1 MGTSFNIKINESHKI
16 DKIKQI
22 EYSIDSILISLN
34 QQMSTW
40 IENSEISIFNHSRS
54 TSPFK
59 ISDEFY
65 HVLKKGKL
73 INNQTSGAF
82 DYTVFPLAQI
92 WGFGPKGKNN
102 SKSPDANEIKNV
114 LEYIGADKID
124 LDYPYIKKKHPKVQ
138 IDLNAIAKG
147 YAVDIIHDWLIHKN
161 YKNIYVEIGG
171 ELRCSGVNKTGD
183 NWTIGIDSPI
193 DNIDSP
199 IDNIVSNQKI
209 YAKTKIKNMALATSG
224 NYRNFQE
231 KNGKKIT
238 HSIDPRNGFSIESN
252 ILSVSVKARSCL
264 VADAWATALMILSL
278 DDGLR
283 VVTEAGGLEV
293 LWILSEGKEGLSQFS
308 TKGFYRK

>member
-22 EYSIDSILISLN
+22 EYSIDSILVSLN

-40 IENSEISIFNHSRS
+40 IEDSEISFFNQSRS
-54 TSPFK
+54 LSPFK

-65 HVLKKGKL
+65 HVLEKGKL

-82 DYTVFPLAQI
+82 DYTVFPLARI
-92 WGFGPKGKNN
+92 WGFGPKGKNS
-102 SKSPDANEIKNV
+102 SKIPDANEIKKV
-114 LEYIGADKID
+114 LEYIGTDKID
-124 LDYPYIKKKHPKVQ
+124 LDYPYVKKKHPKVQ

-171 ELRCSGVNKTGD
+171 ELRCNGVNKTGVAW
-183 NWTIGIDSPI
+183 NIGIDTPI
-193 DNIDSP
+193 N
-199 IDNIVSNQKI
+199 NMVSSKKI
-209 YAKTKIKNMALATSG
+209 FSKTELSNMALATSG
-224 NYRNFQE
+224 NYRNFLE

-238 HSIDPRNGFSIESN
+238 HSIDPRNGISVESN
-252 ILSVSVKARSCL
+252 TLSVSVKARSCL
-264 VADAWATALMILSL
+264 VADAWATALMILPF

-283 VVTEAGGLEV
+283 AVTEAGGLEA
-293 LWILSEGKEGLSQFS
+293 LWIFSEGKEDLSRFS
-308 TKGFYRK
+308 TKDFYSK

>member
-22 EYSIDSILISLN
+22 EYSIDSILVSLN

-40 IENSEISIFNHSRS
+40 IEDSEISFFNQSRS
-54 TSPFK
+54 GSPFR

-92 WGFGPKGKNN
+92 WGFGPKGKNS
-102 SKSPDANEIKNV
+102 SKSPDVNEIKNV
-114 LEYIGADKID
+114 LEYIGTDKIE
-124 LDYPYIKKKHPKVQ
+124 LDYPYITKKHPKVQ

-171 ELRCSGVNKTGD
+171 ELRCSGVNKTGAT
-183 NWTIGIDSPI
+183 WIIGIDTPI
-193 DNIDSP
+193 N
-199 IDNIVSNQKI
+199 NIVSSKNI
-209 YAKTKIKNMALATSG
+209 YSKTKLKNMSLATSG
-224 NYRNFQE
+224 NYRNFLE
-231 KNGKKIT
+231 KNGKKINHT
-238 HSIDPRNGFSIESN
+238 IDPRNGISVESN

-264 VADAWATALMILSL
+264 VADAWATALMILPY
-278 DDGLR
+278 DEGLK
-283 VVTEAGGLEV
+283 VATEAGGLEV
-293 LWILSEGKEGLSQFS
+293 LWIFAEGKEGFSQFS